1 MKKFFLAILIVLS
14 FASFSSAWYYGSGT
28 EADPYVINNE
38 DDFSY
43 FKYRVNNGLDADGSY
58 YVLSSDLQLSSMTRQ
73 APVGLSGKR
82 FTGHFDGNNHII
94 YVKIRPLEEDNP
106 NLLSFDRALFG
117 YVETEDDYAVKNL
130 RVGGSVEGYLA
141 GGIISTLVDGKIEG
155 CSFSGDVEAVTVTGD
170 EETELHKIHAGGIA
184 ANMYGGEIVNC
195 EVTGNVTSEGEAFF
209 SYAGGIVGAMGG
221 GSITNC
227 TVKHYSVITAN
238 GESDSGNSKS
248 AGGIVGFLEVEDL
261 STNNSS
267 TTITDCTFE
276 GGAINSEYTAGG
288 ITGTAYGGII
298 SGNTVGDDTK
308 ISGNVYAGGIAGLL
322 ATGGTLQGNDVLG
335 GMVSADIR
343 AAGGVAGLLELGYV
357 KDNDSL
363 ASVRGSAPYQGG
375 VIGEIHNHYGN
386 SSNVSGNTYSGAAYG
401 IGINEHGFT
410 NQDTGCTKRVNNTFY
425 FITPS
430 KLDDALEMEKYSS
443 YIEMSLPVALDLS
456 SIPSWMSPVLNGS
469 KIYLS
474 GIPNETGTKSFTLS
488 VNYGGYVVSKTYSIT
503 VNPKMSITLGDY
515 YAFAHGSYVDIVPS
529 VSAVSA
535 DLSNASFSWSVL
547 DGDFPDGLSINTST
561 GEITGYISDSGEYTF
576 TVRVLAENTGFSPAT
591 KTLTVY
597 QSPALNI
604 TTDSVL
610 PYAFLGEFYSQEI
623 SHDVPS
629 GNYVEWYADSSN
641 LPQGLSFDSGTLS
654 GIVDSNTSTAG
665 DYSFNITISTGGFS
679 NSKNFTLTVAG
690 LIFSPDVLPSVV
702 EGEEYSH
709 DLRAYV
715 DVYGVS
721 GNAVYFSADVSYLPE
736 GLLLDAD
743 GLVSGTPSEPGTY
756 TFPVQAILYGYT
768 VEKDCTLTVYPE
780 MSVIVPDNFPSS
792 IKTGREFPSCIFR
805 VSPDVFPVTW
815 SVSGIF
821 PEGLSVGSL
830 TGEISGTPTTAG
842 VYTFV
847 VEAHHGTYEASRVLT
862 LTVEP
867 MLNITTNSP
876 LPYALVGEEY
886 SLTLSHDAPSGN
898 TVVWQKIG
906 GSLPNKFTFA
916 SDGTISGSTDIAG
929 QYEFTVSA
937 TAGAFTTSKD
947 FVLPVIYFTISEDA
961 ELRGGVI
968 GKEYSCDLS
977 VKGVPSELVVWSADN
992 SLLPSGLELDTS
1004 GLISGIPEATGSYT
1018 FTVFVYSG
1026 DIMLSKD
1033 FTINIYPAL
1042 TITEPVDFPV
1052 RVKAGK
1058 PFAYTFMTDA
1068 DDPENVYWSTSFST
1082 LPNGLTLGNLTG
1094 ELSGTPTVSGTY
1106 TFTIQASNGAASATC
1121 TITLIVDPA
1130 LKIITSSPLPYALKG
1145 SDYCTVLEHDAPSGN
1160 TVVWQKIK
1168 GSLPNNFTFSK
1179 DGTITGN
1186 SDKSGVY
1193 SFTVLASAG
1202 LYTDSKD
1209 FTLSVVDFG
1218 IPDSVLPTAVTGRMY
1233 SHQFTADG
1241 ITADLVTWSADIASI
1256 PEGLTFYP
1264 NGQLAGTP
1272 TSSGSYTFTIQALS
1286 GSLTVS
1292 KSVTLNVVS
1301 AITITTTSPL
1311 ASAYTNTDYSVTLS
1325 HDVPAG
1331 NILLWEI
1338 TGGKMPSGFTLGEQ
1352 TGIISGKT
1360 AQSGE
1365 YRFTVQLTSGLTTS
1379 KDFVITVISS
1389 DKSQSPTRPVYQDSV
1404 QILSSSLPN
1413 GVIGKSYTANL
1424 VANPSSS
1431 SWSVSGGI
1439 IPPGLTM
1446 SSDGTIS
1453 GTPTVKG
1460 DFSFYATASST
1471 NYSPSTKDYTIS
1483 IVNQNESE
1491 LSTNSSG
1498 GGGGGCN
1505 TFGLALS
1512 FVCVLFCYNVR
1523 KSL

>member
-343 AAGGVAGLLELGYV
+343 AAGGVVGLLELGYV

-401 IGINEHGFT
+401 IGIDENQKT
-410 NQDTGCTKRVNNTFY
+410 NVNTGCVGTS
-425 FITPS
+425 PS
-430 KLDDALEMEKYSS
+430 LTVKILTE
-443 YIEMSLPVALDLS
+443 SLPVA
-456 SIPSWMSPVLNGS
+456 G
-469 KIYLS
+469 
-474 GIPNETGTKSFTLS
+474 
-488 VNYGGYVVSKTYSIT
+488 
-503 VNPKMSITLGDY
+503 
-515 YAFAHGSYVDIVPS
+515 
-529 VSAVSA
+529 
-535 DLSNASFSWSVL
+535 
-547 DGDFPDGLSINTST
+547 INT
-561 GEITGYISDSGEYTF
+561 
-576 TVRVLAENTGFSPAT
+576 
-591 KTLTVY
+591 
-597 QSPALNI
+597 
-604 TTDSVL
+604 
-610 PYAFLGEFYSQEI
+610 PY
-623 SHDVPS
+623 
-629 GNYVEWYADSSN
+629 
-641 LPQGLSFDSGTLS
+641 
-654 GIVDSNTSTAG
+654 
-665 DYSFNITISTGGFS
+665 
-679 NSKNFTLTVAG
+679 
-690 LIFSPDVLPSVV
+690 
-702 EGEEYSH
+702 
-709 DLRAYV
+709 
-715 DVYGVS
+715 
-721 GNAVYFSADVSYLPE
+721 
-736 GLLLDAD
+736 
-743 GLVSGTPSEPGTY
+743 
-756 TFPVQAILYGYT
+756 
-768 VEKDCTLTVYPE
+768 
-780 MSVIVPDNFPSS
+780 
-792 IKTGREFPSCIFR
+792 
-805 VSPDVFPVTW
+805 
-815 SVSGIF
+815 
-821 PEGLSVGSL
+821 
-830 TGEISGTPTTAG
+830 
-842 VYTFV
+842 
-847 VEAHHGTYEASRVLT
+847 
-862 LTVEP
+862 
-867 MLNITTNSP
+867 
-876 LPYALVGEEY
+876 
-886 SLTLSHDAPSGN
+886 
-898 TVVWQKIG
+898 
-906 GSLPNKFTFA
+906 
-916 SDGTISGSTDIAG
+916 
-929 QYEFTVSA
+929 
-937 TAGAFTTSKD
+937 
-947 FVLPVIYFTISEDA
+947 
-961 ELRGGVI
+961 
-968 GKEYSCDLS
+968 
-977 VKGVPSELVVWSADN
+977 
-992 SLLPSGLELDTS
+992 
-1004 GLISGIPEATGSYT
+1004 SYT
-1018 FTVFVYSG
+1018 FECETPSGYSPSWTLTSG
-1026 DIMLSKD
+1026 DL
-1033 FTINIYPAL
+1033 
-1042 TITEPVDFPV
+1042 
-1052 RVKAGK
+1052 
-1058 PFAYTFMTDA
+1058 
-1068 DDPENVYWSTSFST
+1068 
-1082 LPNGLTLGNLTG
+1082 
-1094 ELSGTPTVSGTY
+1094 
-1106 TFTIQASNGAASATC
+1106 
-1121 TITLIVDPA
+1121 
-1130 LKIITSSPLPYALKG
+1130 
-1145 SDYCTVLEHDAPSGN
+1145 
-1160 TVVWQKIK
+1160 
-1168 GSLPNNFTFSK
+1168 
-1179 DGTITGN
+1179 
-1186 SDKSGVY
+1186 
-1193 SFTVLASAG
+1193 
-1202 LYTDSKD
+1202 
-1209 FTLSVVDFG
+1209 
-1218 IPDSVLPTAVTGRMY
+1218 
-1233 SHQFTADG
+1233 
-1241 ITADLVTWSADIASI
+1241 
-1256 PEGLTFYP
+1256 
-1264 NGQLAGTP
+1264 
-1272 TSSGSYTFTIQALS
+1272 
-1286 GSLTVS
+1286 
-1292 KSVTLNVVS
+1292 
-1301 AITITTTSPL
+1301 
-1311 ASAYTNTDYSVTLS
+1311 
-1325 HDVPAG
+1325 
-1331 NILLWEI
+1331 
-1338 TGGKMPSGFTLGEQ
+1338 PSGFTLSADGTLSGTTSR
-1352 TGIISGKT
+1352 TGV
-1360 AQSGE
+1360 
-1365 YRFTVQLTSGLTTS
+1365 YPFTVTLTAGGTASRDLTL
-1379 KDFVITVISS
+1379 TVSANYV
-1389 DKSQSPTRPVYQDSV
+1389 PVNAVD
-1404 QILSSSLPN
+1404 IKTSSLPN